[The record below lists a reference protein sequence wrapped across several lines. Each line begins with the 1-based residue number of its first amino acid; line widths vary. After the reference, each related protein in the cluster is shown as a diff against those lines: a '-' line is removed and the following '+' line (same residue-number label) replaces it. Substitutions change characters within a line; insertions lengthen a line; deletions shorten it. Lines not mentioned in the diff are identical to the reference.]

1 MLKNEKSLIIRL
13 KTNKN
18 YLNHKYL
25 LLNNIPMTSKKYHGP
40 VTNMKIVVSSTTPKL
55 IDNLQIL
62 FQYLNGLGYHQ
73 QNFFLTLLLYLL
85 IKTIA
90 NMKLRK
96 NMPDDL

>member
-55 IDNLQIL
+55 IDNLSDCQCHH
-62 FQYLNGLGYHQ
+62 YHYTKFVFVDQ
-73 QNFFLTLLLYLL
+73 S
-85 IKTIA
+85 A
-90 NMKLRK
+90 VM
-96 NMPDDL
+96 